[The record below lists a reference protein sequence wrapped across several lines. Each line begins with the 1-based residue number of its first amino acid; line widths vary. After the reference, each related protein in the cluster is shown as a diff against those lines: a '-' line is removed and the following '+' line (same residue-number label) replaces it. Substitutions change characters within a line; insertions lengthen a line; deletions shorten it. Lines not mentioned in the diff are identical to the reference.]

1 MRMARPAP
9 ARAATIVM
17 MAAFVAT
24 VVGCSKKPDP
34 NPAADPMQPAQ
45 TSIYAVNYP
54 LSYFAERIAPAD
66 VRVVFPVPREIDPAF
81 WKPSA
86 DAVRE
91 YQAASLILLNGA
103 GYARWTSYATLP
115 QAQIVVTADGCRD
128 TYLRTERSVRH
139 QHGPEGTHAHSD
151 LAFTT
156 WLDLR
161 LAVCQASHIR
171 DALIERMPTAK
182 DSVSAGFE
190 TLARDLLD
198 LDERLRNLGQAL
210 GNQPLLASHPVYQ
223 YFADAYGIS
232 IQSLHLEPDR
242 ELSDDDWKE
251 VDAMLERERANWMLW
266 EAPPLAATEARLRER
281 GVTTVVVD
289 PAGQSPSEGDF
300 ISVMRA
306 NVARLECATG
316 VKPCR

>member
-1 MRMARPAP
+1 V
-9 ARAATIVM
+9 TIVTLAALVV
-17 MAAFVAT
+17 MAAS
-24 VVGCSKKPDP
+24 CSKKPDP
-34 NPAADPMQPAQ
+34 NPASGPMRPAQ

-54 LSYFAERIAPAD
+54 LSYFAERMAPAD
-66 VRVVFPVPREIDPAF
+66 VRVVFPVPRGIDPAF

-86 DAVRE
+86 EAVQE
-91 YQAASLILLNGA
+91 YQAASLILFNGA
-103 GYARWTSYATLP
+103 GYARWTNYATLP
-115 QAQIVVTADGCRD
+115 QARIVVTADGCRD
-128 TYLRTERSVRH
+128 AFLRTERSVQH
-139 QHGPEGTHAHSD
+139 QHGPEGAHAHSD

-161 LAVCQASHIR
+161 LATCQASRVR
-171 DALIERMPTAK
+171 DALIEQMPRAK
-182 DSVSAGFE
+182 SSVAVGFE
-190 TLARDLLD
+190 TLERDLLG
-198 LDERLRNLGQAL
+198 LDKRLRSLGKAL

-223 YFADAYGIS
+223 YLADAYGIS
-232 IQSLHLEPDR
+232 IQSLHLEPDQ

-251 VDAMLERERANWMLW
+251 IDAMLEHDRAKWMLW

-281 GVTTVVVD
+281 DVTTVVFD

-300 ISVMRA
+300 LSVMRA

>member
-1 MRMARPAP
+1 MRTAKPAL
-9 ARAATIVM
+9 ARAVTIVM
-17 MAAFVAT
+17 MAALVAMT
-24 VVGCSKKPDP
+24 VGCSKKSDP
-34 NPAADPMQPAQ
+34 NPASGPMQPAQ
-45 TSIYAVNYP
+45 ASIYTVNYP
-54 LSYFAERIAPAD
+54 LSYFAERMAPAS

-91 YQAASLILLNGA
+91 YQSASLILLNGA
-103 GYARWTSYATLP
+103 GYARWTSYSTLP

-128 TYLRTERSVRH
+128 TYLRTEQSVRH
-139 QHGPEGTHAHSD
+139 QHGPEGAHAHSD

-161 LAVCQASHIR
+161 LAACQASHIR
-171 DALIERMPTAK
+171 DAMIERMPAAK
-182 DSVSAGFE
+182 DSVSAEFE
-190 TLARDLLD
+190 TLERDLLD
-198 LDERLRNLGQAL
+198 LDERLRNLGKAL

-223 YFADAYGIS
+223 YLADAYGIS
-232 IQSLHLEPDR
+232 IQSLHLEPDQVP
-242 ELSDDDWKE
+242 SDDDWKE
-251 VDAMLERERANWMLW
+251 IDAILEQDRANWMLW

-281 GVTTVVVD
+281 GVTTIVFD

-300 ISVMRA
+300 LSVMRA
-306 NVARLECATG
+306 NVAGLECATG